1 MCLESSTN
9 HCLPVQMCKLG
20 YSCSTAKQMLHSA
33 QPLSIIESLNFE
45 GHLIVK
51 DKKALK
57 AEGSIFLFDQVNIDL
72 T

>member
-1 MCLESSTN
+1 
-9 HCLPVQMCKLG
+9 
-20 YSCSTAKQMLHSA
+20 MLHSA